1 MAKDTKTRGMKLEL
15 RHDNVDWMVRIDRDL
30 TVTIRPKHAHAARSK
45 SVPVRDIID
54 WVRGVRDL
62 PIPRAEMEAPKP
74 EPTIN
79 PELARLEAKARF
91 QANLKALTASRRATP
106 QPQQTSFA

>member
-30 TVTIRPKHAHAARSK
+30 TVTIKPKHAHAARSK

-74 EPTIN
+74 ETTVD
-79 PELARLEAKARF
+79 PEVARLEAKARF
-91 QANLKALTASRRATP
+91 QANLKALAASRRATP